1 MTTQVLWFKRDLR
14 LSDHAAFAAAAARG
28 PVLPLFIIESDYW
41 RLPDVSERHWR
52 FWSACVEDVAEAIT
66 ARGGKLIVRFGEA
79 VEVMEALHQEI
90 GPFTLHSHEETGNA
104 WTFERDKAVK
114 RWRRSAGVPWHEHK
128 QFGVVR
134 GSRVNRDRWAAQWDR
149 LMDQPLVP
157 EPVVR
162 DWVKVESEMLPSTW
176 TSLALLSRAKSRDHR
191 QQEHPS
197 TSLGTNGNFEIQEAG
212 RDAAE
217 ATLWSFLHERGEHY
231 TREMSSPVTGE
242 AACSRLSAHLAYG
255 TLSMREV
262 TQAAYARYKELPPQD
277 RAWRQ
282 AIRSFI
288 ARLHWHCHFIQKLE
302 SEPEAEWRPFARAY
316 DGLRP
321 QPGDSERLKAWSEG
335 QTGFPFIDAAMRY
348 LNTTGWI
355 NFRMRAMLMSFA
367 SYDLWLPWQESGML
381 LARKF
386 TDYEPGIHWPQC
398 QMQSGETGINT
409 VRIYSPVKQGHD
421 QDPDGRFIRR
431 WVPELAA
438 MPDAWLHEPWRMDAA
453 ERARLAPDYPPP
465 LVDHAVAA
473 KAAKDAIYTLRRHP
487 ENRAEAKAVVAKHGS
502 RKRHRDR
509 IAAGKKADAPQLA
522 FDLGN

>member
-1 MTTQVLWFKRDLR
+1 MTTQILWFKRDLR
-14 LSDHAAFAAAAARG
+14 LSDNAAFVAAAARG
-28 PVLPLFIIESDYW
+28 PVLPLFIVEPDYW
-41 RLPDVSERHWR
+41 RLPDVSDRHWR
-52 FWSACVEDVAEAIT
+52 FWSACVVDLAEQIE
-66 ARGGKLIVRFGEA
+66 ARGGKLIIRVGET
-79 VEVMEALHQEI
+79 VEVLEALRQEI
-90 GPFTLHSHEETGNA
+90 GTFTLHSHEETGNA

-149 LMDQPLVP
+149 MMAQPVLA
-157 EPVVR
+157 EPVVKE
-162 DWVKVESEMLPSTW
+162 WASAASAPHS
-176 TSLALLSRAKSRDHR
+176 SLRAKR
-191 QQEHPS
+191 
-197 TSLGTNGNFEIQEAG
+197 GNPVVPGSATIQEAG

-242 AACSRLSAHLAYG
+242 TACSRLSTHLAYG

-262 TQAAYARYKELPPQD
+262 TQAAQARYNELPPHEK
-277 RAWRQ
+277 AWRQ

-321 QPGDSERLKAWSEG
+321 QPGDEARLMAWSEG

-348 LNTTGWI
+348 LNATGWI

-398 QMQSGETGINT
+398 QMQAGETGINT

-438 MPDAWLHEPWRMDAA
+438 LPDVWLHEPWRMDADD
-453 ERARLAPDYPPP
+453 RARLAPDYPPP

-509 IAAGKKADAPQLA
+509 IAAGKKADAPQLS

>member
-1 MTTQVLWFKRDLR
+1 MITQILWFKRDLR
-14 LSDHAAFAAAAARG
+14 LSDHAAFVAAASAG
-28 PVLPLFIIESDYW
+28 PVLPLFVVEPEYW
-41 RLPDVSERHWR
+41 ALPDVSERHWR
-52 FWSACVEDVAEAIT
+52 FWSACVEDVAEAIA
-66 ARGGKLIVRFGEA
+66 ARGGQLIVRVGEMIP
-79 VEVMEALHQEI
+79 VLQALHEEI
-90 GPFTLHSHEETGNA
+90 GDFALHSHQETGNA
-104 WTFERDKAVK
+104 WTFERDKSVK
-114 RWRRSAGVPWHEHK
+114 SWCRSKGVIWHQHR
-128 QFGVVR
+128 QFGVLR
-134 GSRVNRDRWAAQWDR
+134 GSCVNRDRWSAQWDR
-149 LMDQPLVP
+149 MMAQPLLV

-162 DWVKVESEMLPSTW
+162 EWVKAVSGPVPS
-176 TSLALLSRAKSRDHR
+176 LRAKR
-191 QQEHPS
+191 
-197 TSLGTNGNFEIQEAG
+197 GNPDFSAAGLPRSARNDIQEAG

-217 ATLWSFLHERGEHY
+217 ATLWSFLNERGEHY
-231 TREMSSPVTGE
+231 TREMSSPITGE
-242 AACSRLSAHLAYG
+242 TACSRLSPHLAYG

-262 TQAAYARYKELPPQD
+262 TQAAQARYVELPPHEK
-277 RAWRQ
+277 AWRQ

-302 SEPEAEWRPFARAY
+302 SEPEAEWQPFARAY

-321 QPGDSERLKAWSEG
+321 QPGDPGRLAAWSDG

-348 LNTTGWI
+348 LNATGWI

-398 QMQSGETGINT
+398 QMQAGETGINT

-438 MPDAWLHEPWRMDAA
+438 LSDAYLHEPWRMDAD
-453 ERARLAPDYPPP
+453 ERAKLAPHYPPP

-473 KAAKDAIYTLRRHP
+473 KAAKDAIYALRRLP

-509 IAAGKKADAPQLA
+509 IAAGKKADAPQLS
-522 FDLGN
+522 FDLGA